1 MSLIRFST
9 DWLSDAERFGK
20 VRELAE
26 RIAKLIPHD
35 KQCDEEHGAMLVFAC
50 AIVLQATLGAIEHSE
65 FPTPSSC
72 ELATA
77 IVDLVGH
84 TLVTEPLAVH

>member
-1 MSLIRFST
+1 MSLIRFQT
-9 DWLSDAERFGK
+9 DWLSDAEKLGK

-50 AIVLQATLGAIEHSE
+50 AIVLQATLGAIENSE
-65 FPTPSSC
+65 LPTPSSC
-72 ELATA
+72 ELATV

-84 TLVTEPLAVH
+84 ILVTEPPAVH